1 MIQEHGGDGAEA
13 KAARVGSAST
23 EGCSMMI
30 IMMIS
35 MVWYQHND
43 VEHDDQHFQLYSNY
57 CCDDQHDGDNNA
69 ELQQIIVMTIL
80 VPLPCMIIMMI
91 ITIFMMTMIND
102 DSYAHDI
109 SFLQMREAEQ
119 RLTEEQETM
128 LGLQVEPNKSV
139 FGNQNF

>member
-1 MIQEHGGDGAEA
+1 
-13 KAARVGSAST
+13 
-23 EGCSMMI
+23 
-30 IMMIS
+30 
-35 MVWYQHND
+35 
-43 VEHDDQHFQLYSNY
+43 
-57 CCDDQHDGDNNA
+57 
-69 ELQQIIVMTIL
+69 
-80 VPLPCMIIMMI
+80 MIIMMI